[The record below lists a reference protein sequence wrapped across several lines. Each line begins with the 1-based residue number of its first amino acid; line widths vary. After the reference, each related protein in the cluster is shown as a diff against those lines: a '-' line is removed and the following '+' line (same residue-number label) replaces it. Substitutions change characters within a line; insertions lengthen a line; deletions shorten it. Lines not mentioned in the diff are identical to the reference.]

1 MWFWDPGSEKN
12 LSWILI
18 QGPKKA
24 PAPGF
29 ATLLTGPKLENIRN
43 SVREIFFEFFLY
55 EKCHYTVQ
63 YVGLYPRPGL
73 AILNSRIQKNPATRH
88 KEYSALQSPNFF

>member
-1 MWFWDPGSEKN
+1 
-12 LSWILI
+12 
-18 QGPKKA
+18 
-24 PAPGF
+24 
-29 ATLLTGPKLENIRN
+29 
-43 SVREIFFEFFLY
+43 LY